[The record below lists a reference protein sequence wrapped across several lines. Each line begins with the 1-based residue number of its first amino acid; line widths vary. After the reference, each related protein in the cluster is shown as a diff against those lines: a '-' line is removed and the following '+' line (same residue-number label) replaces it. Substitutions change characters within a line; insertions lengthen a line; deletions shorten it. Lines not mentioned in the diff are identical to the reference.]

1 MKDALRIGFRAFIR
15 TAAQALS
22 GGLAALGVASVAD
35 FTNVP
40 QLAIVLLW
48 SAALTALA
56 AGLMNFSEAIPKD
69 AACAP
74 VEPYTPV

>member
-15 TAAQALS
+15 TAAQSLA

-35 FTNVP
+35 FANVP

-48 SAALTALA
+48 GAALSALA
-56 AGLMNFSEAIPKD
+56 AGLMNFSESIPKD
-69 AACAP
+69 DVCIP
-74 VEPYTPV
+74 VEPYTPE